1 MQSHGITDVKRFDP
15 LSCAVTTLLNER
27 KDAGSYKVQIN
38 GSVLLLRYEIH
49 QIPKLSL

>member
-1 MQSHGITDVKRFDP
+1 VKIFDP
-15 LSCAVTTLLNER
+15 LGREVATLLNER